1 MNIIQDNLLIKRSSK
16 KYINKLLDDN
26 PNWKVLDIG
35 CGYGAHKKASVVCD
49 IQDLSKFYEDK
60 TFIKLESEILP
71 FKDKEFDFV
80 IASHV
85 LEHVKDVDMFIKELE
100 RVSSKG
106 YIEVPT
112 KLEDNLVFE
121 NKKDHIWHME
131 FNDINYELII
141 SKKVQYFEPIL
152 TVSTIKKLS
161 EIFKQSLVLELYWEN
176 QIKYKKN
183 GESKITQKFSRLY
196 LLRKFISKNLRTF
209 FIKK

>member
-1 MNIIQDNLLIKRSSK
+1 MIKRTSK
-16 KYINKLLDDN
+16 KYIDNLLDNN

-35 CGYGAHKKASVVCD
+35 CGYGAHEKASVICD
-49 IQDLSKFYEDK
+49 VQDLSKFYEDK
-60 TFIKLESEILP
+60 NFIKLESEILP
-71 FKDKEFDFV
+71 FKNKEFDFV

-85 LEHVKDVDMFIKELE
+85 LEHVKEVDIFINELE

-121 NKKDHIWHME
+121 NKKEHIWHME
-131 FNDINYELII
+131 FDDINYELII
-141 SKKVQYFEPIL
+141 SKKIQYIDPIL
-152 TVSTIKKLS
+152 TVSSIKKLS

-183 GESKITQKFSRLY
+183 IENKITQKFSRLS
-196 LLRKFISKNLRTF
+196 LLKRFISKNLRTF
-209 FIKK
+209 LRKK

>member
-1 MNIIQDNLLIKRSSK
+1 MNIIQDKLLIKRSSK
-16 KYINKLLDDN
+16 KYIDKLLDDN

-49 IQDLSKFYEDK
+49 LQDLSKFYKDK

-85 LEHVKDVDMFIKELE
+85 LEHVKDVDIFIKELE

-131 FNDINYELII
+131 FDDINYELII

-161 EIFKQSLVLELYWEN
+161 EIFKQSFVLELYWEN

-183 GESKITQKFSRLY
+183 QESKIIQRFSRFY
-196 LLRKFISKNLRTF
+196 LFRKFISKNFRNFL
-209 FIKK
+209 KN

>member
-1 MNIIQDNLLIKRSSK
+1 MIKRSSK

-49 IQDLSKFYEDK
+49 VQDLSKFYEDK
-60 TFIKLESEILP
+60 TFIKLETEILP

-85 LEHVKDVDMFIKELE
+85 LEHVKDIDIFIKELE

-131 FNDINYELII
+131 FDDINYELII

-161 EIFKQSLVLELYWEN
+161 EIFKQSFVLELYWEN

-183 GESKITQKFSRLY
+183 QESKIIQRFSRFY
-196 LLRKFISKNLRTF
+196 LFRKFISKNFRNFL
-209 FIKK
+209 KN

>member
-16 KYINKLLDDN
+16 KYINNLLDNN

-35 CGYGAHKKASVVCD
+35 CGYGAHEKASVICD
-49 IQDLSKFYEDK
+49 VQDLSKFYEDK
-60 TFIKLESEILP
+60 NFIKLENEILP

-85 LEHVKDVDMFIKELE
+85 LEHVKELDIFIKELE

-131 FNDINYELII
+131 FDDINYQLII
-141 SKKVQYFEPIL
+141 SKKIQYFEPIL
-152 TVSTIKKLS
+152 TVSSIKKLS
-161 EIFKQSLVLELYWEN
+161 EIFRQSLVLELYWEN

-183 GESKITQKFSRLY
+183 RESKIIQKFSRLS
-196 LLRKFISKNLRTF
+196 LLRRFISKNLRTF
-209 FIKK
+209 IRKK

>member
-60 TFIKLESEILP
+60 TFIKLKSEILP